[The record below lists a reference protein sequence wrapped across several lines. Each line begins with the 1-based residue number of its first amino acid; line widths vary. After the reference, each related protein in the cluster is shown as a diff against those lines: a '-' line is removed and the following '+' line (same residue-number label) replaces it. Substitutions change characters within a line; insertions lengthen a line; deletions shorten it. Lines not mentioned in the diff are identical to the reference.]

1 MKVQNEFSRYADQYG
16 NYNIIQEKVVS
27 KLLDDLN
34 EHPQRILDLGCGKGA
49 LFSAIDWQVEHFV
62 GVDFAPGML
71 ELHPKEGD
79 NVGVL
84 ECVYGDFNDLALF
97 EQLSYSAFDRIFSAS
112 ALQWA
117 DDLETVFC
125 NIASLK
131 RPVSLAI
138 FSGSTF
144 KTLFE
149 TADIK
154 PLLRS
159 SEEVTSMAKRYF
171 NAEVETVRYKLGF
184 DSVREMF
191 RYIKRS
197 GVSGNRNLLGYKE
210 MKKLMSSYP
219 LDYLEFEVIFIKS

>member
-1 MKVQNEFSRYADQYG
+1 MKVQSEFSKYADQYG
-16 NYNIIQEKVVS
+16 NYNIIQDKVVA
-27 KLLDDLN
+27 KLLNDLD
-34 EHPQRILDLGCGKGA
+34 EQPRSILDLGCGKGA
-49 LFSAIDWQVEHFV
+49 LFSAIDWKVEHFV

-79 NVGVL
+79 NVNVL
-84 ECVYGDFNDLALF
+84 ECVYGDFNDATLF
-97 EQLSYSAFDRIFSAS
+97 EQLSYSGFERIFSAS

-117 DDLETVFC
+117 ENLEIVFS
-125 NIASLK
+125 NIASLHK
-131 RPVSLAI
+131 PVSLAI

-144 KTLFE
+144 KTLFKA
-149 TADIK
+149 ADVK

-159 SEEVTSMAKRYF
+159 SDEVEALAKRYF
-171 NAEVETVRYKLGF
+171 NANIEIVQYKLEF

-210 MKKLMSSYP
+210 MKKLMNSYP
-219 LDYLEFEVIFIKS
+219 LDYLEFEVVFIKS

>member
-1 MKVQNEFSRYADQYG
+1 MKVQSEFSKYADQYG
-16 NYNIIQEKVVS
+16 NYNIIQEKVVT
-27 KLLDDLN
+27 KLLDDLS
-34 EHPQRILDLGCGKGA
+34 EEPSRILDLGCGKGA
-49 LFSAIDWQVEHFV
+49 LFSAIDWKIDHFV

-71 ELHPKEGD
+71 ELHPKKGD
-79 NVGVL
+79 KVSVL
-84 ECVYGDFNDLALF
+84 ECVYGDFNDASLF
-97 EQLSYSAFDRIFSAS
+97 EQLAYNGFERIFSAS

-117 DDLETVFC
+117 NDLDNVFK
-125 NIASLK
+125 NIASLHS
-131 RPVSLAI
+131 PVSLAI

-149 TADIK
+149 TAGVE

-159 SEEVTSMAKRYF
+159 SDEIELLAQRYF
-171 NAEVETVRYKLGF
+171 PAKIEIVQYQLAF

-210 MKKLMSSYP
+210 MKKLMNSYP
-219 LDYLEFEVIFIKS
+219 LDYLEFEVVFIET

>member
-1 MKVQNEFSRYADQYG
+1 MKIQSEFSRYADQYG

-27 KLLDDLN
+27 KLLDDLD
-34 EHPQRILDLGCGKGA
+34 EHPRRILDLGCGKGA
-49 LFSAIDWQVEHFV
+49 LFSAIDWQIEHFV

-79 NVGVL
+79 NVEVL
-84 ECVYGDFNDLALF
+84 ECVYGDFNDVALF
-97 EQLSYSAFDRIFSAS
+97 EQLSFSEFDRIFSAS

-117 DDLETVFC
+117 DDLENVFK
-125 NIASLK
+125 NIASLRK
-131 RPVSLAI
+131 PVSLAV

-149 TADIK
+149 TAGVK
-154 PLLRS
+154 PLLRN
-159 SEEVTSMAKRYF
+159 SEEVEALAKRYF
-171 NAEVETVRYKLGF
+171 SAKVEIVQYQLAF

-210 MKKLMSSYP
+210 MKKLMNSYP
-219 LDYLEFEVIFIKS
+219 LNYLEFEVIYIQN